1 MSGIKNGM
9 SITLVYEV
17 INSTEFG
24 LVNPLQIEHN
34 GLSVYAVSVG
44 DLLEKKNAYENELKR
59 LLDIVDDD
67 DIDRI
72 NEVLSL

>member
-9 SITLVYEV
+9 SITLIYEV
-17 INSTEFG
+17 VNSTEFG
-24 LVNPLQIEHN
+24 MANPLQIEHN